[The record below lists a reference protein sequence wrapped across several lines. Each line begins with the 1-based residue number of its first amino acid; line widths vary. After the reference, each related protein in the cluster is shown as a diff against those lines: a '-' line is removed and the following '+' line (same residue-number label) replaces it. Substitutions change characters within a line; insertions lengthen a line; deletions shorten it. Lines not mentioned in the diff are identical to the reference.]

1 MKEHYYKTKL
11 STIALILVLTIS
23 AILVALPVATA
34 QETEGRKTTYPYVGA
49 VPDPAGVNQQILLHV
64 GITDNLAGPQYGW
77 EGLSLTI
84 EKPDGSTETIT
95 GIRTDATG
103 GTGVPYTPTLMGTYY
118 FQTHFPE
125 QLNPASSRVGPEG
138 MVMEA
143 STSEKLALNV
153 IDKQI
158 EYYPGHSL
166 PDEYWTRPIDAQ
178 LRERYTIAAHWPF
191 IPRNKYTPY
200 NEGPESPHIL
210 WTEQLYIGGLVGGT
224 LGSTDL
230 ESLGYHGME
239 CGDAYEGKFG
249 GRPQR
254 GATGWGTAGPMILAG
269 RLYYRVGAYDLPMVY
284 HCVDLH
290 TGEELWTKTFLDNQS
305 IAFGQLFYWD
315 SYNYHGV
322 YPYLWVTTGGRGQPE
337 NWYAFDATTGEWMFT
352 VENMPSGTTRWGP
365 KGEIYRFQVDQ
376 ANGWMALWNMSAL
389 GSMGGSWGSEVHLH
403 TLDAAADTEA
413 AARAWSWNV
422 TIPADLPGRVLEIY
436 FGDRIIGGSAT
447 TKEVTSW
454 GLNLNS
460 TAGSMGASLFKETW
474 FAPAEWDAG
483 NVSISWEIFDLHGKD
498 GVMVV
503 YARQLR
509 KYYGFSMDT
518 GKNLWE
524 TDPEHYLNN
533 WVGTECTMAYGKF
546 ISTGVSGITNCYDA
560 KTGVLQ
566 WNYSSVDPYQ
576 EFLWSNNWWTKPMF
590 VTDGKLY
597 LGHMEHSA
605 IDPKPRGAPFICLDI
620 ETGDEIWR
628 ADGLFRQTYWGSPV
642 IIGDSIIATMD
653 TYDQRVYA
661 IGKGPSETT
670 VTIQNDVVPFGSNV
684 MIKGT
689 VMDVSPGTED
699 YALTSRFPKGIPA
712 VADESMTE
720 WMLYVYK
727 QFERPTDVEGVE
739 VFLKI
744 QDPNGDW
751 YSAYVTTDE
760 DGKFSHVWAPAIVGE
775 YRATALFEGSK
786 SYYPS
791 QETITFVIEAPAAL
805 GVPSAEEIAQ
815 TTVNTMPAY
824 PAIPEI
830 PSYLT
835 IDLII
840 LVIAAVGVVIGL
852 IAYMAL
858 RKQK

>member
-1 MKEHYYKTKL
+1 MKELYCKTKF

-23 AILVALPVATA
+23 AILVVLPATTA
-34 QETEGRKTTYPYVGA
+34 QETEPRKKTYPYIGA
-49 VPDPAGVNQQILLHV
+49 IPDPAGVNQQILLHV

-77 EGLSLTI
+77 EDLTVTI
-84 EKPDGSTETIT
+84 EKPDGTTETIT
-95 GIRTDATG
+95 DIRTDATG
-103 GTGVPYTPTLMGTYY
+103 GTGVPYTPTMIGTYY

-125 QLNPASSRVGPEG
+125 QVNPASSWVGPAG
-138 MVMEA
+138 IVMEA
-143 STSEKLALNV
+143 STSEKLALTV
-153 IDKQI
+153 LEEQTQ
-158 EYYPGHSL
+158 YYPGHSL

-191 IPRNKYTPY
+191 IPRNKYAPY
-200 NEGPESPHIL
+200 NEGPESSHIL
-210 WTEQLYIGGLVGGT
+210 WTEQLYIGGLAGGT
-224 LGSTDL
+224 FGTTDL
-230 ESLGYHGME
+230 ETLGHHGME

-249 GRPQR
+249 GRPW
-254 GATGWGTAGPMILAG
+254 GWGTVGPIILAG
-269 RLYYRVGAYDLPMVY
+269 RLYYRVGAYDLPRVY

-290 TGEELWTKTFLDNQS
+290 TGEELWTKTFLDNRS
-305 IAFGQLFYWD
+305 ITFGQLFYWD

-322 YPYLWVTTGGRGQPE
+322 YPYLWVTVGSD
-337 NWYAFDATTGEWMFT
+337 WYAFDATTGEWMFT
-352 VENMPSGTTRWGP
+352 VKNVPSGTTRWGS
-365 KGEIYRFQVDQ
+365 KGEIYRFQVNLQ
-376 ANGWMALWNMSAL
+376 KGWMALWNMSAL
-389 GSMGGSWGSEVHLH
+389 GSMEGSWGSGVHLK
-403 TLDAAADTEA
+403 TLDATAGTEEA
-413 AARAWSWNV
+413 TRAWSWNV
-422 TIPADLPGRVLEIY
+422 TIPADLPGSVREIY

-460 TAGSMGASLFKETW
+460 TAGSIGASLFKETW

-483 NVSISWEIFDLHGKD
+483 NVSISWEVNDLHGKD
-498 GVMVV
+498 GVFVV

-524 TDPEHYLNN
+524 TDPEHHLNT

-546 ISTGVSGITNCYDA
+546 ISTGVSGITSCYDA

-590 VTDGKLY
+590 ITDGKLY

-670 VTIQNDVVPFGSNV
+670 VSIKNNVVPQGSSV
-684 MIKGT
+684 LIDGT
-689 VMDVSPGTED
+689 VMDISPGTED
-699 YALTSRFPKGIPA
+699 YALTARFPKGVPA
-712 VADESMTE
+712 VADEGMVE

-727 QFERPTDVEGVE
+727 QFERPAEVEGVK

-744 QDPNGDW
+744 LDPHGDY
-751 YSAYVTTDE
+751 YSTTVTCDS
-760 DGKFSHVWAPAIVGE
+760 DGMFNHMWTPAIVGE
-775 YRATALFEGSK
+775 YHVTAIFEGTK
-786 SYYPS
+786 SYYAS
-791 QETITFVIEAPAAL
+791 HATTAFGVDDAAAAA
-805 GVPSAEEIAQ
+805 GAPSAEEIAQ
-815 TTVNTMPAY
+815 TTVNKLPSY

-830 PSYLT
+830 PAYLT
-835 IDLII
+835 IDLVI
-840 LVIAAVGVVIGL
+840 LIIAAIGMVIGL
-852 IAYMAL
+852 IVYMAL